1 MPDTPP
7 DTPPVVPPEPPAD
20 PPAAPPPADDA
31 VTLTRAEHDALI
43 ADRDAARKSAA
54 AANRTQKDRERKLA
68 QDGGKF
74 EELYTAADKRAVAL
88 EQRLTRAA
96 VSDAVQTAAARLRFR
111 NPKLAARLI
120 ETADLTLDVDL
131 DADTSPALDAAQ
143 AALVER
149 RLKAAAET
157 DPYLLS
163 EAGGAM
169 LAGAGGRAGAPAGAN
184 GNAAMNAMI
193 RRSAGR

>member
-7 DTPPVVPPEPPAD
+7 DTPPVEPPAD
-20 PPAAPPPADDA
+20 PPAAPAEPPPADDA

-43 ADRDAARKSAA
+43 ADRDTARKAAA
-54 AANRTQKDRERKLA
+54 AANRTQKERERKLA

-74 EELYTAADKRAVAL
+74 EELYTAADKRAAAL
-88 EQRLTRAA
+88 EARLTRAA
-96 VSDAVQTAAARLRFR
+96 VSDAVKTAAARLRFR
-111 NPKLAARLI
+111 NPALAARLI
-120 ETADLTLDVDL
+120 ETTDLTLDVDL
-131 DADTSPALDAAQ
+131 DADTNPALDAAQ

-169 LAGAGGRAGAPAGAN
+169 LAGAGARAGAPGGGN